1 MPELPEV
8 ETLRRSLLPLALD
21 QPITAVHD
29 RFPGYTRP
37 HPHTPLNALVGRPI
51 TALKRHGKQLA
62 LLTGPNDAGPCL
74 LIHLGMSGRFTF
86 HPSSGRPAS
95 PDGSPNRHDHLT
107 LELPTG
113 HLTLHDPRRFGGAW
127 VYPSF
132 DTLHAE
138 RWSPLGPDALEL
150 DQPQHADTLANAL
163 KRTKRFLKAAL
174 LDQFVVAGLGNIYVD
189 ELLFRARLSPIL
201 RAHRLTRDQAHRIAE
216 LAPPLLREAIDAG
229 GSSLRDYTDARSQ
242 PGGFQLQHRV
252 YGRAGQPC
260 LTCDATLIHG
270 LVAARATVACPQ
282 CQSVSPRSLRRAR

>member
-21 QPITAVHD
+21 QPIIAVHD

-37 HPHTPLNALVGRPI
+37 HPHAPLKALVDRPI

-62 LLTGPNDAGPCL
+62 LLTGPHDTSPCL

-86 HPSSGRPAS
+86 HPHSGRS
-95 PDGSPNRHDHLT
+95 EDLGGSPNRHDHLT

-113 HLTLHDPRRFGGAW
+113 QLTLHDPRRFGGAW
-127 VYPSF
+127 VYPNF
-132 DTLHAE
+132 TRLQAE
-138 RWSPLGPDALEL
+138 RWAPLGPDALKL
-150 DQPQHADTLANAL
+150 DQPEHADTLARSL
-163 KRTKRFLKAAL
+163 KHTKRLLKAAL
-174 LDQFVVAGLGNIYVD
+174 LDQSVVAGLGNIYVD
-189 ELLFRARLSPIL
+189 ELLFRAGLSPIL
-201 RAHRLTRDQAHRIAE
+201 RAHRLTHAQAQRIAD
-216 LAPPLLREAIDAG
+216 LAPPLLHEAIEAG

-260 LTCDATLIHG
+260 LTCNATLIHG

-282 CQSVSPRSLRRAR
+282 CQSVSRRSLARAR